1 MAETD
6 NPAEQQERVGHL
18 LRLAVQRWTTLWA
31 DHVDA
36 PLTLVQ
42 STVLWELKHESPL
55 DQQTLGHRTG
65 LDKST
70 CGYLV
75 DRLCKRG
82 LLDAGIDPTNR
93 RRKLITLTPE
103 GRDLVEKTAPAAVRV
118 NEEGLAGLS
127 PEERTQLAHLLRRVA
142 HPGTDS

>member
-18 LRLAVQRWTTLWA
+18 LRWAVQRWTALWA
-31 DHVDA
+31 DHVDG
-36 PLTLVQ
+36 PLTLIQ
-42 STVLWELKHESPL
+42 FAILRELNNESPL

-82 LLDAGIDPTNR
+82 ALDAGIDPANR

-103 GRDLVEKTAPAAVRV
+103 GRDLLEKTSPVAVQV
-118 NEEGLAGLS
+118 NEKALANLS
-127 PEERTQLAHLLRRVA
+127 ADERAQLAHLLRRLTE
-142 HPGTDS
+142 PSPKG